1 MSSINVGFFSLKL
14 QIEHE
19 QEVDHFL
26 RRHRRRRLLHRLAA
40 HQVRTRRPLP
50 WQPRRRQPRPERQ
63 PLQDERE
70 LVKNLAG
77 PEGRFSIAP
86 LFSNDL
92 KNVPRI
98 FAGST
103 GKYFKKPK
111 L

>member
-1 MSSINVGFFSLKL
+1 M
-14 QIEHE
+14 
-19 QEVDHFL
+19 DHFL

-63 PLQDERE
+63 QLQDERE

-92 KNVPRI
+92 KKCEFSPEVPETILRNQN
-98 FAGST
+98 
-103 GKYFKKPK
+103 FKIGHI